1 LAECLPV
8 VLEYPTFLRV
18 VQGSAPVDTTA
29 VAGRLG
35 RPYRVTPA
43 TFDGREGQVL
53 VMVLVAVV
61 FVVLA
66 AFLAFA
72 GVVLAVIV
80 ARDRR
85 LSADRRPFPAENNR
99 DRED

>member
-1 LAECLPV
+1 MA
-8 VLEYPTFLRV
+8 
-18 VQGSAPVDTTA
+18 A
-29 VAGRLG
+29 AGRLG
-35 RPYRVTPA
+35 RPYRVALT
-43 TFDGREGQVL
+43 TFDDREDQVL
-53 VMVLVAVV
+53 TMVLVAVAL
-61 FVVLA
+61 VVLA

-99 DRED
+99 DREDD